1 MTYSTSWSTPAAI
14 SVFSLTTKRIYIHFY
29 VQNHILFIWRIHFF
43 PPYICKVDS
52 LQCMNPV
59 LFTAILA
66 SKQSTVLPLQPPM
79 PVCVFC
85 FFWPITTTC
94 WSPEL
99 NVTLYCVSPH
109 PQMYKANKNG
119 NTFPETWKKS
129 YFLGENVQL
138 FLLFI
143 VLLYLIAFKI
153 NTLSTLYKI
162 AKIIPNLTL

>member
-1 MTYSTSWSTPAAI
+1 MTYSTSWSTAAAI
-14 SVFSLTTKRIYIHFY
+14 SVFSLTTKRIYIHF
-29 VQNHILFIWRIHFF
+29 LFIWCIHFF

-52 LQCMNPV
+52 LQSMNPV

-66 SKQSTVLPLQPPM
+66 SKQSTLLPLQPPM
-79 PVCVFC
+79 PVCFL

-109 PQMYKANKNG
+109 LQMYKANKNG
-119 NTFPETWKKS
+119 NTFPETQKKS
-129 YFLGENVQL
+129 YFFGENVQL